1 MSEREE
7 QEGHGA
13 RSATSGLHCPMR
25 RAWCKHWLECWPGVQ
40 LGLENI
46 FKATSTQ
53 HEFSPR
59 RTGCLLGQMIEEEE
73 ARLDMKAAKT
83 TKVSFGCG
91 FQRTIEEECG
101 HRLSGKI
108 GLSHCTLQ

>member
-1 MSEREE
+1 MV
-7 QEGHGA
+7 QALVGVLA
-13 RSATSGLHCPMR
+13 RCPVGLG
-25 RAWCKHWLECWPGVQ
+25 KK
-40 LGLENI
+40 I

-91 FQRTIEEECG
+91 YQ
-101 HRLSGKI
+101 KDD
-108 GLSHCTLQ
+108 